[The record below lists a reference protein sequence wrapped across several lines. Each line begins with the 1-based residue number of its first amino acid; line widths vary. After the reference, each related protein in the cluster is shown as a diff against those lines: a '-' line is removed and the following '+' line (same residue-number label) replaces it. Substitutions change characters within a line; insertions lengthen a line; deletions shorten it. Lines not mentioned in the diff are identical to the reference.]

1 MQRSLSLSRSSKI
14 DQAHLPTT
22 VITIVEMSYIT
33 NPMDA
38 LRPVVS
44 PAPLVDVIRAP
55 PHYHRFWSATRARKF
70 ARKLTGDLK
79 RRGTYDQNIR
89 LIASKTHPG
98 VDVRQFIHKVNP
110 VLWCLTVGWS
120 RWDMQ
125 KLIMRNDLQDLWHRC
140 AYSSCDHCRYLAD
153 KHSGFW
159 FFNYGPI
166 PSNPVRTC
174 A

>member
-1 MQRSLSLSRSSKI
+1 
-14 DQAHLPTT
+14 
-22 VITIVEMSYIT
+22 MSNIT
-33 NPMDA
+33 NPIDA
-38 LRPVVS
+38 LALVQEVI

-55 PHYHRFWSATRARKF
+55 SHYHRFWSATRARKF
-70 ARKLTGDLK
+70 ARKLTGDPK

-98 VDVRQFIHKVNP
+98 VDVRQFINKVNP

-125 KLIMRNDLQDLWHRC
+125 KLIMRNHLADLWHRC
-140 AYSSCDHCRYLAD
+140 AYSSCDHCRDLAD
-153 KHSGFW
+153 KHFTSHFY
-159 FFNYGPI
+159 NYGPI

-174 A
+174 V

>member
-14 DQAHLPTT
+14 DQAHLTT
-22 VITIVEMSYIT
+22 VITTVKMSYIT

-38 LRPVVS
+38 LTPVVS

-98 VDVRQFIHKVNP
+98 VDVRQFIDKVNP

-120 RWDMQ
+120 RCDVQ
-125 KLIMRNDLQDLWHRC
+125 KLIMRNDLQALWHRC

-153 KHSGFW
+153 KYSGFW

-174 A
+174 V